1 MKISVEEFE
10 KLQAFWYKR
19 LEQQGFKDIETDKN
33 PLGIFIPT
41 FEESQRD
48 YFSVL
53 YEIANDEKTT
63 FKNDVHK
70 YILRRYS
77 EGARIKQIVDELVI
91 RETPRERKS
100 IRFIIRRY
108 EMAWGIR
115 FYTSKQLNVKT

>member
-70 YILRRYS
+70 YILRRFS